1 MAYHDISG
9 KLELTSTLNQ
19 KEIAEQLLATFRSLE
34 IDSEIEWDNGIT
46 FKIPLLKTL
55 MRGSVF
61 QGISSGLIKVERSED
76 GNALSLEYKLMTLP
90 MRLGIIIMLLWVL
103 IGMPAIVFSQNK
115 GFDFQNYISF
125 PIAAVVFVGFVF
137 LVGRFFTKNNFV
149 TFIRRSLSGKAE
161 IVRQPFWGK
170 KLNIKKIA
178 IFSCSG
184 ILFLALFIPAI
195 IAFGAINLRSKVIW
209 RYPIQNAIMPAP
221 VISDGGVYFGSLN
234 DNGPAAFYALDS
246 TSGEELWT
254 KTLGGPVSHS
264 PILTNNAV
272 CFGVDDGFFYCLD
285 RKSGRELWKLSPNQ
299 RKLDAATCDR
309 CALKFN
315 APVIVNNVIY
325 VSSHDN
331 NLYALDAQAGI
342 INWRF
347 LTGGSIMDAP
357 VIVDRT
363 IYVGSYDGYV
373 YLLDLTTG
381 KEVRRY
387 LVPSPVPMDSGYY
400 SGVIATPLIDATTIY
415 AINGPLMALDIQNGK
430 VKWQV
435 LGSSAYKDQIMGS
448 PFFFEDFIIVT
459 TMDAIYAIDK
469 TSGKTYWKYSN
480 IKGSV
485 YFTPTLYEGGIYF
498 GDSSG
503 YLYEIQAKTGK
514 QVFRYNMKYLDLSSY
529 INFFGD
535 IVFPPGVDE
544 QKIYVK
550 CFNYLYAIKK

>member
-19 KEIAEQLLATFRSLE
+19 REVTERLLASFRSLE
-34 IDSEIEWDNGIT
+34 IDSEIEWDDGIT

-76 GNALSLEYKLMTLP
+76 GNALSLEYKLITLP
-90 MRLGIIIMLLWVL
+90 MRLGIIIMLLWIL
-103 IGMPAIVFSQNK
+103 INMPAIIFSQNI

-125 PIAAVVFVGFVF
+125 PIAAVVAVVFVF
-137 LVGRFFTKNNFV
+137 LVGSFFTKNNFV
-149 TFIRRSLSGKAE
+149 AFLRRSLSGKAE
-161 IVRQPFWGK
+161 IVQQPFFDK

-184 ILFLALFIPAI
+184 ILFLVLFIPAA
-195 IAFGAINLRSKVIW
+195 IAFGVLNLRSKVIW
-209 RYPIQNAIMPAP
+209 RYPIQNAIMSVP
-221 VISDGGVYFGSLN
+221 VISEGVVYFGSLN
-234 DNGPAAFYALDS
+234 DIGPAAFYAFDS

-254 KTLGGPVSHS
+254 KTLGGAVSYS

-285 RKSGRELWKLSPNQ
+285 RKSGKELWKLSPNQ
-299 RKLDAATCDR
+299 RDLDDATCDR

-325 VSSHDN
+325 VGSHDN
-331 NLYALDAQAGI
+331 NLYALDAQTGL

-357 VIVDRT
+357 AIVGGK

-373 YLLDLTTG
+373 YLLDLKTG
-381 KEVRRY
+381 RELRRY
-387 LVPSPVPMDSGYY
+387 LAPSPVPFGSGYY
-400 SGVIATPLIDATTIY
+400 TGVFATPLIDATTIY
-415 AINGPLMALDIQNGK
+415 TANGPLMALGIKKGEIKWK
-430 VKWQV
+430 VLESSIYENQV
-435 LGSSAYKDQIMGS
+435 IGN
-448 PFFFEDFIIVT
+448 PFFFNNFIIAT
-459 TMDAIYAIDK
+459 TTNAVYAIDK
-469 TSGKTYWKYSN
+469 VSGKTSWKYSD

-485 YFTPTLYEGGIYF
+485 FFSPTLYEEIVYF
-498 GDSSG
+498 GDSDG
-503 YLYEIQAKTGK
+503 YLYGVNAKTGG
-514 QVFRYNMKYLDLSSY
+514 QVFRHNMNYLDFSSY
-529 INFFGD
+529 TNWSAEF
-535 IVFPPGVDE
+535 VFPPGMDK

-550 CFNYLYAIKK
+550 WFNHLYAIKK